1 MNRAATRR
9 ALTTYLGRP
18 VARLLAR
25 GGVSPN
31 AVTLFG
37 LLVAGVSALLLAL
50 GNLWA
55 GGVVVLVSGVFD
67 LFDGA
72 LARETSRATPFGA
85 LLDSV
90 VDRFAEV
97 VVLLGLLVYYLDRSS
112 VEGSVLVYLAL
123 AASLMVSYVR
133 ARAEGLE
140 IECEVGVMTRPER
153 VALLGGGLVLG
164 HWWSTGLLV
173 ILGVL
178 AGLALVTTIQRV
190 VHSHGVLRDRE

>member
-1 MNRAATRR
+1 M
-9 ALTTYLGRP
+9 
-18 VARLLAR
+18 
-25 GGVSPN
+25 
-31 AVTLFG
+31 
-37 LLVAGVSALLLAL
+37 
-50 GNLWA
+50 
-55 GGVVVLVSGVFD
+55 FD

-72 LARETSRATPFGA
+72 LARETGRATPFGA

-112 VEGSVLVYLAL
+112 AEGSVLVYLAL

>member
-1 MNRAATRR
+1 MNRAAIRE

-72 LARETSRATPFGA
+72 LARETGRATPFGA

-140 IECEVGVMTRPER
+140 VECEVGVMTRPER

-190 VHSHGVLRDRE
+190 VHSHGVLGDRE

>member
-1 MNRAATRR
+1 MNRAAIRG

-72 LARETSRATPFGA
+72 LARETRSATPFGA

-97 VVLLGLLVYYLDRSS
+97 VVLLGLLVYYLADSS

-190 VHSHGVLRDRE
+190 VHSHGVLGDRE